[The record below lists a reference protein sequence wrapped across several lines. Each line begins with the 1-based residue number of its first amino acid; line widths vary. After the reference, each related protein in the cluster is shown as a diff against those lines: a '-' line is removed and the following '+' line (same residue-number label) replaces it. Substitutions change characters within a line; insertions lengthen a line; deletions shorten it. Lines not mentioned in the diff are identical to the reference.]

1 MNQIIILV
9 VVIAIVIV
17 VMLTSRKEQVSEV
30 QSEKESRSAKQ
41 DAWAKESVVT
51 YGEVQKMREELIKAV
66 EEKLRDEPEHVK
78 KLKKIVDDW
87 ANLKVES
94 FKERRSWVRSPEKD
108 S

>member
-1 MNQIIILV
+1 
-9 VVIAIVIV
+9 
-17 VMLTSRKEQVSEV
+17 
-30 QSEKESRSAKQ
+30 
-41 DAWAKESVVT
+41 
-51 YGEVQKMREELIKAV
+51 
-66 EEKLRDEPEHVK
+66 VK

>member
-17 VMLTSRKEQVSEV
+17 VMLASRKEQVSEV

-51 YGEVQKMREELIKAV
+51 YR
-66 EEKLRDEPEHVK
+66 
-78 KLKKIVDDW
+78 
-87 ANLKVES
+87 
-94 FKERRSWVRSPEKD
+94 
-108 S
+108 